1 MSKRLREYI
10 ATFDYFDKSL
20 TVLSVTT
27 GSTSIASFATIIGT
41 PVGITSASFS
51 LPFSISTGI
60 VKKLLKTTRSKKK
73 KQ

>member
-1 MSKRLREYI
+1 MSKRLSEYI

-20 TVLSVTT
+20 IVLSVTT
-27 GSTSIASFATIIGT
+27 GSTSIASSATIIGT
-41 PVGITSASFS
+41 PVRITSASFS